1 MWLRIKFTTANVK
14 GSSNMWLP
22 NGDFSGMHT
31 ELEARGT
38 YRNRDT
44 YTQNILEM
52 LVHTVH
58 ILTIAFFSSSQIY
71 RQADLVYCDI
81 VPQNMQN
88 IFCACFFSR
97 CWFLCAEY
105 VIVCFRNQCNYL
117 FVLIHFSNS
126 WIFIVNRLFLSSFPL
141 MIMMFLLLLSAL
153 LPAVVRLYI
162 MNIQAVPYQKITQND
177 CKPHCRA
184 FFFSTFF
191 SLLLLVWWWCVCVSV
206 CVFVCECHLLP

>member
-14 GSSNMWLP
+14 VSSNMWLP
-22 NGDFSGMHT
+22 NGDFNGMHT

-88 IFCACFFSR
+88 IFCACFFFVVVDFMRWVCHCVFSKPMQLP
-97 CWFLCAEY
+97 LCIDSFFE
-105 VIVCFRNQCNYL
+105 
-117 FVLIHFSNS
+117 FVNIHCQP
-126 WIFIVNRLFLSSFPL
+126 LFLSSFPL

-184 FFFSTFF
+184 FFFQLFF
-191 SLLLLVWWWCVCVSV
+191 ALAFGMVMVRVCF